1 MRNFRAKNQPC
12 KDSHQQ
18 GFTLIEL
25 LVAVVIMTSTT
36 LWTLPKLNH
45 KIKQGHVDRY
55 TQNLETGLFNLMA
68 RVRRSSKYCTLFEQN
83 QSLSTYHSPK
93 NLLELNNLDDRS
105 SLINCPC
112 TSGSNNCNKPF
123 RFLQKENT
131 QEANLVQVRVSKT
144 NFGLSP
150 QGTNPNG
157 EKLTIRIRSNDWQQN
172 KNVFTRCIEVS
183 GTGHL
188 HKGTWNYS
196 NDGNEAIAC
205 AKNCPVDGNCNG

>member
-1 MRNFRAKNQPC
+1 MRSLLKNNQHY
-12 KDSHQQ
+12 KAAHHQ

-25 LVAVVIMTSTT
+25 LVAVVIMTSAT
-36 LWTLPKLNH
+36 LWSLPKLNH
-45 KIKQGHVDRY
+45 KIQQGRVDRY

-83 QSLSTYHSPK
+83 QSPTTYHSPN
-93 NLLELNNLDDRS
+93 NLLELNSLDDRS

-112 TSGSNNCNKPF
+112 TNGSSNCNKPF

-131 QEANLVQVRVSKT
+131 QESNFVQVRVSKI

-188 HKGTWNYS
+188 HKGTWNYN
-196 NDGNEAIAC
+196 NDGDETIAC
-205 AKNCPVDGNCNG
+205 AKRCPIDGNCNG